1 MVHGGGQLMA
11 RCQVI
16 DEQHLGVPSA
26 LELQCEAVADRVARP
41 DRADCP
47 QAFDLILPNDGQ
59 YHLMTM
65 IVRRKGD
72 VLTFNLG
79 AYQFSYVFAGGEVTR
94 QDETALPTLILG
106 KLKKCIAARCWETVE

>member
-1 MVHGGGQLMA
+1 MA

-16 DEQHLGVPSA
+16 DEQYLGVPSA
-26 LELQCEAVADRVARP
+26 LELQCEAVSDRVARP
-41 DRADCP
+41 ERVDGP

-72 VLTFNLG
+72 LLTFNLG

-94 QDETALPTLILG
+94 QDEMALPTLILG

>member
-1 MVHGGGQLMA
+1 MA

-16 DEQHLGVPSA
+16 DQQYLGVPSA
-26 LELQCEAVADRVARP
+26 LELQCEAVSDRVARP
-41 DRADCP
+41 DRV
-47 QAFDLILPNDGQ
+47 DGQ

-65 IVRRKGD
+65 IVRRKVD
-72 VLTFNLG
+72 LLTFNLG